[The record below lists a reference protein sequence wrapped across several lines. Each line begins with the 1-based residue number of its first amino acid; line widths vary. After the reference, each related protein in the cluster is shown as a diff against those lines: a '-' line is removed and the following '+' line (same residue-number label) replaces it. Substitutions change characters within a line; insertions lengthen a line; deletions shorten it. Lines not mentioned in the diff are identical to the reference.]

1 MLLSANLTCPNRLK
15 MVATTAVASF
25 AMSSLLCG
33 LAANRASLAA
43 VMVFVEA
50 LWSLNLLIASDA
62 ALRSLSPAAMPIALL
77 CLCFSAAEF
86 SNAVLGLSSAQALAS
101 TS

>member
-1 MLLSANLTCPNRLK
+1 MAVTI
-15 MVATTAVASF
+15 AVAAF
-25 AMSSLLCG
+25 AMSSLFCG

-50 LWSLNLLIASDA
+50 LWSLNLLIISDA
-62 ALRSLSPAAMPIALL
+62 ALKSLSPAVMPIALL

-86 SNAVLGLSSAQALAS
+86 SNTVLGLSSAQALAS
-101 TS
+101 TT